1 MSENK
6 IAIKKIKS
14 SHYIENDNKKRTY
27 LIKNGVPTNFLKK
40 NPNYINEIKKIDPN
54 INLTNIKI
62 IEKPED
68 IYNGIIKSPKHDNFY
83 LETPNGKVYLY
94 KNKKFTNKMNNW
106 KDKREKEDYIDAIEN
121 YLGKKTKVSF
131 SVYVF
136 AREDKTKDPS
146 VYYETYKTIDYRV
159 IRKYNVT
166 GYLSDTKK
174 NQLITEF
181 KANKSSLKDSRKI
194 EDYRWLLDM
203 LRNTKTFDH
212 MNAIESLIEYIK
224 VTDLQTMDSNED
236 FDLKTTPLKNQEKF
250 IEPKIN
256 HEFIEYSAKT
266 IKDLQNYKLNE
277 YLLNNFQSES
287 CVYTTLIKLY
297 QTHFDLTY
305 QSLFN
310 YFHQQ
315 DLNQVG
321 VTCDAVGKFIY
332 NQKCVFQGGNYAHY
346 FKKLGKKKQEEIKKI
361 IDEKTQLD
369 ITKLDYSLSVEQL
382 KKFFVEYNLKMTI
395 LDIHGNVVDKHHPT
409 KEGKGS
415 ERHLSTRHFKGLVS
429 NNHLYQITNR
439 LETIDGEISNSI
451 EELAQTIKTS
461 DKYYMRKNKFIE
473 EFLTNVEE
481 LLSYPFEENKFYK
494 FFSVV
499 KLDDVLH
506 WFKEKIKYHPHVT
519 MVDQITKITIK
530 INKSI
535 VVFVP
540 FNAGLSDEV
549 AEYGK
554 TSIEY
559 MKLFVKKGKEFE
571 DALINYKYI
580 STYEESLVA
589 NLLKFPINAP
599 IGLFTNVKFSKS
611 KDFELEELDCE
622 VIGVR
627 TDCLYFRG
635 DESNISNKFSF
646 GDNFGDLKPIEEVSI
661 NQLPTN
667 SEFQC
672 KREIS
677 VPSSKQKTIKQNLKW
692 KMNLIWIVLMF

>member
-6 IAIKKIKS
+6 IQIKKIKS
-14 SHYIENDNKKRTY
+14 SHYIENNKKRTY
-27 LIKNGVPTNFLKK
+27 LIKNGKPTIFLKK
-40 NPNYINEIKKIDPN
+40 NPNYINEIKNVDPN
-54 INLTNIKI
+54 IDLSNIKI
-62 IEKPED
+62 IEKPEN
-68 IYNGIIKSPKHDNFY
+68 IYNGIIKSPKHDDFY

-94 KNKKFTNKMNNW
+94 KNKKFTSKMNNW

-121 YLGKKTKVSF
+121 YLGKNTKVSF
-131 SVYVF
+131 SVHVF
-136 AREDKTKDPS
+136 AKEDKNKDLF
-146 VYYETYKTIDYRV
+146 RV

-181 KANKSSLKDSRKI
+181 KANSSSSKDSRKI
-194 EDYRWLLDM
+194 EDYKWLLEM

-212 MNAIESLIEYIK
+212 MNAIESLIEFIK
-224 VTDLQTMDSNED
+224 VTDLQTMEPDED

-277 YLLNNFQSES
+277 YLLNNFQSQS

-310 YFHQQ
+310 YFHQEE
-315 DLNQVG
+315 LNQVG
-321 VTCDAVGKFIY
+321 VTCDAVGKYYILDSSNNKKY
-332 NQKCVFQGGNYAHY
+332 VFQNQQFTTY
-346 FKKLGKKKQEEIKKI
+346 FKKLGKKKQEEIKEI
-361 IDEKTQLD
+361 IDEKNQLD
-369 ITKLDYSLSVEQL
+369 VIKLDFSLSVEQL

-395 LDIHGNVVDKHHPT
+395 LDVHGNIVDKHHPT
-409 KEGKGS
+409 KEGKAS
-415 ERHLSTRHFKGLVS
+415 ERSDLSTRHFKGLVS

-439 LETIDGEISNSI
+439 LETIDCEISNSV

-461 DKYYMRKNKFIE
+461 DKYYMRKNQFIE

-535 VVFVP
+535 AIFVP
-540 FNAGLSDEV
+540 FNAGLSDEPRYKRNLRQRTIFDK
-549 AEYGK
+549 E
-554 TSIEY
+554 TS
-559 MKLFVKKGKEFE
+559 
-571 DALINYKYI
+571 
-580 STYEESLVA
+580 
-589 NLLKFPINAP
+589 
-599 IGLFTNVKFSKS
+599 
-611 KDFELEELDCE
+611 
-622 VIGVR
+622 
-627 TDCLYFRG
+627 
-635 DESNISNKFSF
+635 ISNKFYLQI
-646 GDNFGDLKPIEEVSI
+646 GICKLR
-661 NQLPTN
+661 
-667 SEFQC
+667 EF
-672 KREIS
+672 
-677 VPSSKQKTIKQNLKW
+677 
-692 KMNLIWIVLMF
+692 

>member
-6 IAIKKIKS
+6 IEVKRIKI
-14 SHYIENDNKKRTY
+14 SHYIENDNKTRTY
-27 LIKNGVPTNFLKK
+27 LTKNGVATNFLKK
-40 NPNYINEIKKIDPN
+40 NPSYVNEIKKIDPN

-62 IEKPED
+62 IEKPEE
-68 IYNGIIKSPKHDNFY
+68 IYNGIIKSPKHDDFY
-83 LETPNGKVYLY
+83 LEMPNGKVYLY

-146 VYYETYKTIDYRV
+146 VYYETYKTKDHRV

-194 EDYRWLLDM
+194 EDYKWLLDM

-224 VTDLQTMDSNED
+224 VTDLQTMEPDED
-236 FDLKTTPLKNQEKF
+236 FDLKTTMLKNQEKF

-256 HEFIEYSAKT
+256 HDFIEYSAKT

-297 QTHFDLTY
+297 QIHFDLTY

-315 DLNQVG
+315 ELNEVG
-321 VTCDAVGKFIY
+321 ITCNAVGKYYILDSSNNKKYIFQ
-332 NQKCVFQGGNYAHY
+332 NQQFTTY
-346 FKKLGKKKQEEIKKI
+346 FKKLGKKKQEEFKKLI
-361 IDEKTQLD
+361 HSKLERQEKMD
-369 ITKLDYSLSVEQL
+369 FSLSVEQL

-415 ERHLSTRHFKGLVS
+415 ERSDLSTRHFKGLVS

-499 KLDDVLH
+499 KLDDILH

-535 VVFVP
+535 AIFVP

-549 AEYGK
+549 AE
-554 TSIEY
+554 
-559 MKLFVKKGKEFE
+559 F
-571 DALINYKYI
+571 
-580 STYEESLVA
+580 
-589 NLLKFPINAP
+589 
-599 IGLFTNVKFSKS
+599 
-611 KDFELEELDCE
+611 
-622 VIGVR
+622 
-627 TDCLYFRG
+627 
-635 DESNISNKFSF
+635 
-646 GDNFGDLKPIEEVSI
+646 
-661 NQLPTN
+661 
-667 SEFQC
+667 
-672 KREIS
+672 
-677 VPSSKQKTIKQNLKW
+677 
-692 KMNLIWIVLMF
+692 

>member
-1 MSENK
+1 M
-6 IAIKKIKS
+6 
-14 SHYIENDNKKRTY
+14 
-27 LIKNGVPTNFLKK
+27 
-40 NPNYINEIKKIDPN
+40 
-54 INLTNIKI
+54 
-62 IEKPED
+62 
-68 IYNGIIKSPKHDNFY
+68 
-83 LETPNGKVYLY
+83 
-94 KNKKFTNKMNNW
+94 
-106 KDKREKEDYIDAIEN
+106 
-121 YLGKKTKVSF
+121 
-131 SVYVF
+131 
-136 AREDKTKDPS
+136 
-146 VYYETYKTIDYRV
+146 
-159 IRKYNVT
+159 
-166 GYLSDTKK
+166 
-174 NQLITEF
+174 
-181 KANKSSLKDSRKI
+181 
-194 EDYRWLLDM
+194 
-203 LRNTKTFDH
+203 
-212 MNAIESLIEYIK
+212 IESLIEYIK
-224 VTDLQTMDSNED
+224 VTDLQTMEADED
-236 FDLKTTPLKNQEKF
+236 FDLKTTMLKNQEKF

-256 HEFIEYSAKT
+256 HEFIEYLAKT

-315 DLNQVG
+315 ELNEVG

-369 ITKLDYSLSVEQL
+369 TTKLDFSLSVEQL
-382 KKFFVEYNLKMTI
+382 KKFFVEYNSKMTI
-395 LDIHGNVVDKHHPT
+395 LDIHGNIIDKHHP
-409 KEGKGS
+409 S
-415 ERHLSTRHFKGLVS
+415 AERSNLSTRHFKGLVS

-535 VVFVP
+535 AIFVP
-540 FNAGLSDEV
+540 FNVGLSDE
-549 AEYGK
+549 
-554 TSIEY
+554 
-559 MKLFVKKGKEFE
+559 F
-571 DALINYKYI
+571 
-580 STYEESLVA
+580 
-589 NLLKFPINAP
+589 
-599 IGLFTNVKFSKS
+599 
-611 KDFELEELDCE
+611 EELDCE

-635 DESNISNKFSF
+635 DESNISNNFSF
-646 GDNFGDLKPIEEVSI
+646 GDNFGDLKPIEEVTI

-667 SEFQC
+667 SEFQY
-672 KREIS
+672 KQEIS
-677 VPSSKQKTIKQNLKW
+677 ILSADTIDFDNEQKKIMNICYYQGLCDKLAKICQDTKEIYVKERFLIKKQDLKMILLKNSSRKCMKT
-692 KMNLIWIVLMF
+692 KMEFAKFV